1 MAPGHDSM
9 PGFLPDT
16 LVKNGKTPDRQGYKC
31 KSGGCN
37 FAIRDSGFNP
47 SMGLKRYT
55 AVLFYSLGK
64 ASLRFLAQWFDLSV
78 VTTYQ
83 WMGLTTET
91 VGVPVVTAGIEE
103 IEIDPQVGHLLGV
116 KKPKDGSSR
125 RWMVTVAELLGCR

>member
-1 MAPGHDSM
+1 MQVRWLQFCYPRFWPQSINGVKTLHRCFVLLTGEGH
-9 PGFLPDT
+9 
-16 LVKNGKTPDRQGYKC
+16 N
-31 KSGGCN
+31 
-37 FAIRDSGFNP
+37 
-47 SMGLKRYT
+47 
-55 AVLFYSLGK
+55 
-64 ASLRFLAQWFDLSV
+64 LRFLAQWFDLSV